1 MITIFNIMIEIV
13 AFKDNIYPE
22 IEIKGVRIEEE

>member
-1 MITIFNIMIEIV
+1 MTEIV

-22 IEIKGVRIEEE
+22 IEMEGVQIEE

>member
-1 MITIFNIMIEIV
+1 MFEIV

-22 IEIKGVRIEEE
+22 IEMEGVQIEE

>member
-1 MITIFNIMIEIV
+1 MFEIV

-22 IEIKGVRIEEE
+22 KELEGVQIEEK

>member
-1 MITIFNIMIEIV
+1 MPEIV

-22 IEIKGVRIEEE
+22 IEMEGVQIEE